1 MNAVPGQAP
10 ITELGR
16 EALAP
21 SARTR
26 LLIFTEVLGVYA
38 VVQALIVLWR
48 GTGIF
53 QWEVKNLGWSYL
65 GISILIGIPALV
77 AWLTR
82 RRWAEYGVSSAEWQT
97 NLAIGMKANLV
108 RMIPIVPIALGW
120 GSSVETVGWII
131 AVVLM
136 VWIMNRQKP
145 VRSGRENLIVT
156 VALLVLPVL
165 VTLAMG
171 SLSVVIAS
179 TVVWQFFLSGFGE
192 EFAYRGYTQSRLNQA
207 FGRPAHLF
215 GIQFGP
221 GLIIASLLFGLL
233 HAFNSFDPAIGFSS
247 LGLGSGIGSFV
258 AGLFF
263 GVLRE
268 KTGTLIAPGIAHG
281 LLDGVGEP
289 LRKVFGI

>member
-1 MNAVPGQAP
+1 
-10 ITELGR
+10 
-16 EALAP
+16 
-21 SARTR
+21 
-26 LLIFTEVLGVYA
+26 
-38 VVQALIVLWR
+38 
-48 GTGIF
+48 
-53 QWEVKNLGWSYL
+53 
-65 GISILIGIPALV
+65 
-77 AWLTR
+77 LTR
-82 RRWAEYGVSSAEWQT
+82 RSWAEYGVSSAEWQT
-97 NLAIGMKANLV
+97 NLAIGMKACLV
-108 RMIPIVPIALGW
+108 RAIPIVPIALGW
-120 GSSVETVGWII
+120 GSSVEAVGWVI

-145 VRSGRENLIVT
+145 VRSGRGNLIVT
-156 VALLVLPVL
+156 VSLLVLPIL
-165 VTLAMG
+165 VALAMG

-221 GLIIASLLFGLL
+221 GLVIASLLFGLL
-233 HAFNSFDPAIGFSS
+233 HAFNSFRPALGFSS
-247 LGLGSGIGSFV
+247 LGWGSAIASFV

-268 KTGTLIAPGIAHG
+268 KTGTLVAPGIAHG
-281 LLDGVGEP
+281 LLDAVGEP